1 MREYRDYLART
12 AGMTQKQRNIKLP
25 KEKES
30 GTMKA
35 MVLDRISSVEE
46 KRLRLVNL
54 PKPIPERD
62 QIVVEVSA
70 CGVCHTELDEIEGRV
85 PPSRFPMILGHEI
98 VGRVESSG
106 AAARKFRRGDRVGIA
121 WINWACGHCSF
132 CLKGEENLCDTAKWT
147 GKDAHGGYAQY
158 TVVSERFAYPIPE
171 TFADVKAAPL
181 LCAGV
186 IGYRALRLSGMEDGK
201 VLGLYGFGASAH
213 IVIQVVKYKYPN
225 ARVFVFTRPNQ
236 KEHQDLARK
245 LGADWIGATG
255 DAPPEKL
262 DCAIDFTPVG
272 EPIREA
278 LRNLEKGGRVVI
290 NAIRKATPIPE
301 LDYTEHLWYEKEL
314 KSVANVTR
322 KDAQEFLPLAAEIPI
337 VPETQE
343 FRLEEANEALILL
356 KEGKMRGAG
365 VLKVAE
371 GKGAAMT

>member
-12 AGMTQKQRNIKLP
+12 AGMAQRQLHALLP
-25 KEKES
+25 EENEG

-35 MVLDRISSVEE
+35 MVLERIASVEE
-46 KRLRLVNL
+46 KSLRLVNL
-54 PKPIPERD
+54 PKPVPGRG
-62 QIVVEVSA
+62 QLLVKVSA

-85 PPSRFPMILGHEI
+85 APSRLPMILGHEI
-98 VGRVESSG
+98 VGRVESLGSG
-106 AAARKFRRGDRVGIA
+106 ASRFKKGDRVGIA
-121 WINWACGHCSF
+121 WINWACGKCRF
-132 CLKGEENLCDTAKWT
+132 CLKGEENLCDSAKWT

-158 TVVSERFAYPIPE
+158 AVVSEDFAYPIPE
-171 TFADVKAAPL
+171 KFTDVEAAPL

-213 IVIQVVKYKYPN
+213 IVIQVAKHKYPDGK
-225 ARVFVFTRPNQ
+225 VFVFTRPQQ

-255 DAPPEKL
+255 DTPPERL
-262 DCAIDFTPVG
+262 GCAIDFTPVG
-272 EPIREA
+272 EPVREA

-301 LDYTEHLWYEKEL
+301 LNYTEHLWYEKEV
-314 KSVANVTR
+314 KSIANVTR
-322 KDAQEFLPLAAEIPI
+322 RDAQEFLPMAAEIPI

-343 FRLEEANEALILL
+343 FKLEEANEALFLV
-356 KEGKMRGAG
+356 KEGKIRGAG
-365 VLKVAE
+365 VLKIAE
-371 GKGAAMT
+371 